1 MSITE
6 LTKQVKEQSKTRSHS
21 KNVELL
27 KQANIVDDQGYY
39 SEQYFSKGTV
49 ERDRKAGK
57 AAIS

>member
-6 LTKQVKEQSKTRSHS
+6 LTKQAKEQSKTRTHNKSI
-21 KNVELL
+21 ELR
-27 KQANIVDDQGYY
+27 KRANIVDDKSYY

-49 ERDRKAGK
+49 DRDRKAGM